1 MKQSALSLLA
11 CATILAA
18 CTATA
23 GESGPEQL
31 RQQVENTERAFAK
44 TMADRNFEA
53 FVSFL
58 SPEAV
63 FFSGETALRGSAQVS
78 EAWKPYFEEAAPPFS
93 WEPEIIEV
101 LESGKLAL
109 SSGPVL
115 DATGNR
121 VGTFNSI
128 WRLDESG
135 DWKVIFDKGN
145 KFCEP

>member
-1 MKQSALSLLA
+1 MMRSVLPVLAWAMISVA
-11 CATILAA
+11 CAAA
-18 CTATA
+18 A
-23 GESGPEQL
+23 GEPGPEQL
-31 RQQVENTERAFAK
+31 SQQVENTERAFAK
-44 TMADRNFEA
+44 TMADRDFEA
-53 FVSFL
+53 FTSFL
-58 SPEAV
+58 SPETI

-101 LESGKLAL
+101 LDSGTLAL